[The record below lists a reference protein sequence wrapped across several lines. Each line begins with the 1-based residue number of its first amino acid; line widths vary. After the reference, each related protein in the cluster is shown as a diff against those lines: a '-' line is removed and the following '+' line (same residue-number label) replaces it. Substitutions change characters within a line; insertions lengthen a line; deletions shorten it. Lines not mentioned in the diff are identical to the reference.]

1 MLFDRKSLA
10 ILMIF
15 DPLGLL
21 TPLTIQSRILMQMIW
36 ASKIGWDEPLRENET
51 MLWKKWLHDLEKLKT
66 CQINQLNSAELH
78 IFCDASSKAYT
89 SVAYWKFL
97 LPNNTYHV
105 YIIMAKSRVISNTHL
120 SIPRLEHKQRPS

>member
-1 MLFDRKSLA
+1 MP
-10 ILMIF
+10 IF

-21 TPLTIQSRILMQMIW
+21 TLLTIQSRILMEMIW

-89 SVAYWKFL
+89 SVAY
-97 LPNNTYHV
+97 
-105 YIIMAKSRVISNTHL
+105 
-120 SIPRLEHKQRPS
+120 